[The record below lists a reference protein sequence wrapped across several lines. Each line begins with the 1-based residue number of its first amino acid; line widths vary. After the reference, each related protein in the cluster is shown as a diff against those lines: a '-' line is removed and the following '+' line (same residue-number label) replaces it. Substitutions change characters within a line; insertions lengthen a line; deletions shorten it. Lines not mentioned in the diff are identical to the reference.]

1 MSAFWETDEH
11 RAFREQVRRFTAE
24 QIVPQIDAWEAD
36 GELPLSLHE
45 QAADVGLLGVGF
57 PEAYGGLETPDSFY
71 PLIVID
77 ELCRAGSG
85 GLIASLLSLGIGLP
99 PIVALGSDALKRRV
113 LPDVLAGRKVS
124 ALAITEPSGGSDVAN
139 LKTHARRDGDHYVLN
154 GSKTF
159 ITSGMRAHWMTVAAR
174 TGDAGMQG
182 ISLFAVPGDVPG
194 LGRTSLDKM
203 GWRCSDTATLY
214 FEDCR
219 VPADCLIGQEN
230 AGFLGIMRNFNGE
243 RLALAAQAVGLAQ
256 CAYDEALDWARQR
269 ETFGRPLSQRQVIRH
284 KLVDMLTAIAS
295 QRAHLNELA
304 WRCEQGE
311 APIAELCML
320 KNGATAMLEQVAG
333 EAVQI
338 LGGAGYLRGCRSER
352 IFRETKVL
360 SIGGGASEVMKD
372 LAARQLGL

>member
-1 MSAFWETDEH
+1 MADFWETQEH
-11 RAFREQVRRFTAE
+11 GAFRDQVRRFTEE
-24 QIVPQIDAWEAD
+24 QVAPHLDAWESA
-36 GELPLSLHE
+36 GELPLSLHR
-45 QAADVGLLGVGF
+45 QAAEAGVLGVGF
-57 PEAYGGLETPDSFY
+57 PEAYGGIETPDGFY
-71 PLIVID
+71 ELIVID

-99 PIVALGSDALKRRV
+99 PIVALGSEALKQRV
-113 LPDVLAGRKVS
+113 LPDVLAGHKVS

-139 LKTHARRDGDHYVLN
+139 LKTTARRDGEHYVIN

-159 ITSGMRAHWMTVAAR
+159 ITSGLRADWLTVAVR
-174 TGDAGMQG
+174 TGEPGMGG
-182 ISLFAVPGDVPG
+182 ISLLAVPGDAPG
-194 LGRTSLDKM
+194 LSRTALDKM

-214 FEDCR
+214 FENCR

-230 AGFLGIMRNFNGE
+230 AGFLGIMRNFNSE

-256 CAYDEALDWARQR
+256 CVYEEALEWARQR
-269 ETFGRPLSQRQVIRH
+269 ETFGRPLSQRQVVRH
-284 KLVDMLTAIAS
+284 KLVDMLTEISA
-295 QRAHLNELA
+295 QRARLHELA
-304 WRCEQGE
+304 WRCDRGE

-320 KNGATAMLEQVAG
+320 KNGATAMLERVAG

-338 LGGAGYLRGCRSER
+338 LGGAGYLRGCRAER

>member
-1 MSAFWETDEH
+1 MADFWETQEH
-11 RAFREQVRRFTAE
+11 GAFRDQVRRFTEE
-24 QIVPQIDAWEAD
+24 QVAPHLDAWESA
-36 GELPLSLHE
+36 GELPLSLHR
-45 QAADVGLLGVGF
+45 QAAEAGVLGVGF
-57 PEAYGGLETPDSFY
+57 PEAYGGIETPDGFY
-71 PLIVID
+71 ELIVID

-99 PIVALGSDALKRRV
+99 PIVALGSEALKQRV
-113 LPDVLAGRKVS
+113 LPDVLAGHKVS

-139 LKTHARRDGDHYVLN
+139 LKTTARRDGEHYVIN

-159 ITSGMRAHWMTVAAR
+159 ITSGLRADWLTVAVR
-174 TGDAGMQG
+174 TGEPGMGG
-182 ISLFAVPGDVPG
+182 ISLLAVPGDAPG
-194 LGRTSLDKM
+194 LSRTALDKM

-214 FEDCR
+214 FENCR

-230 AGFLGIMRNFNGE
+230 AGFLGIMRNFNSE

-256 CAYDEALDWARQR
+256 CAYEEALEWARQR
-269 ETFGRPLSQRQVIRH
+269 ETFGRPLSQRQVVRH
-284 KLVDMLTAIAS
+284 KLVDMLTEISA
-295 QRAHLNELA
+295 QRARLHELA
-304 WRCEQGE
+304 WRCDRGE

-320 KNGATAMLEQVAG
+320 KNGATAMLERVAG

-338 LGGAGYLRGCRSER
+338 LGGAGYLRGCRAER